1 MGAPEVE
8 LERMIHPVGVPMS
21 LCPIA
26 PPFATSHPG
35 AHRRGGFLLY
45 EKYSGFLA
53 SDVLE
58 IMFHTLFVVFSVDS
72 CNAVAAQERAC
83 TILLRTY
90 SRKLKRKVCIDWNI
104 EKEIAKE
111 R

>member
-1 MGAPEVE
+1 
-8 LERMIHPVGVPMS
+8 MIHPVGVPMS

-35 AHRRGGFLLY
+35 AHRRSGFLLY

-58 IMFHTLFVVFSVDS
+58 IMFHTLFVVFSIVILAMQLQLRNEHVRS
-72 CNAVAAQERAC
+72 CC
-83 TILLRTY
+83 GHILG
-90 SRKLKRKVCIDWNI
+90 N
-104 EKEIAKE
+104 
-111 R
+111 